1 VDDPVTDATRSD
13 ATEEPDTDL
22 APPPDAATAATARD
36 TPLPSIGLGTWQ
48 LTGEACVATVER
60 ALEAGYRH
68 LDAAQLY
75 DNERAVGEGLAR
87 ADVPREA
94 VVVATKVAP
103 ERLGPDE
110 LRASVHESRERLG
123 VDTIDLLYVHWPR
136 AAYDPA
142 TTIPALNDLVDAGVV
157 DALGLSN
164 FTPPLLADAL
174 DRTGHVLAH
183 QVELHPLLPQGE
195 LLAHARRHG
204 YALVAYSPLA
214 RGRALD
220 LPAVRTVAD
229 RYDATPAQVCLAW
242 CLRRGAVPIPK
253 ATGGHV
259 AENYGALAL
268 ADRLDEAAV
277 GRIDALDRRE
287 RLVDPPSAPWNEGP
301 SATND

>member
-1 VDDPVTDATRSD
+1 VDDPVTDANRPDGTGES
-13 ATEEPDTDL
+13 ATGAGPT
-22 APPPDAATAATARD
+22 PDAATAATARG
-36 TPLPSIGLGTWQ
+36 TPLPPIGLGTWQ
-48 LTGEACVATVER
+48 LTGETCVATVER

-75 DNERAVGEGLAR
+75 DNERAVGAGLAR
-87 ADVPREA
+87 SDVPREA

-110 LRASVHESRERLG
+110 LRASVHESRDRLG
-123 VDTIDLLYVHWPR
+123 VDAIDLLYVHWPR

-142 TTIPALNDLVDAGVV
+142 ATIPALNDLVEAGVV

-174 DRTGHVLAH
+174 DRTNHVVAH

-220 LPAVRTVAD
+220 LPAVRAVAD
-229 RYDATPAQVCLAW
+229 AAGATSAQVCLAW

-259 AENYGALAL
+259 TENYGALGVAR
-268 ADRLDEAAV
+268 RLDETAV
-277 GRIDALDRRE
+277 GRIDGVDRRE
-287 RLVDPPSAPWNEGP
+287 RLVDPPSAPWNDGR
-301 SATND
+301 